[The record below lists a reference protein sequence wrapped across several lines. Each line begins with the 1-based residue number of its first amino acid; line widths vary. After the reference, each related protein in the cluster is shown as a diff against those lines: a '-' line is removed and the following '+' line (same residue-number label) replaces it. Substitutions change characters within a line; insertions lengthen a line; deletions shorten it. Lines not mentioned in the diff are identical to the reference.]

1 MKFIHAVHKQTERET
16 NRQNESE
23 VQNNYNNRNDNGWL
37 GAMPT
42 NGANLDMA
50 LTCVRS
56 R

>member
-1 MKFIHAVHKQTERET
+1 MKFIRAVHKQTERQT

-23 VQNNYNNRNDNGWL
+23 VQNNSNNWNDNGWL
-37 GAMPT
+37 
-42 NGANLDMA
+42 GANLDMA